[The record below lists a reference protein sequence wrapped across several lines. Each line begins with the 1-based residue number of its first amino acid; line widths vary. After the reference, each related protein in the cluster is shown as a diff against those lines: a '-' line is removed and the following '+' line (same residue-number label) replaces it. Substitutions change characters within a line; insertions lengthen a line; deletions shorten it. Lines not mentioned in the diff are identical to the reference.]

1 MRLAGLVGEIVGF
14 TMFLRGFL
22 VVLGPG
28 EEGRENETMSKWGKR
43 KQSYASDGDSDDHA
57 PSKKSSMKD
66 SDDPDNIIVCEISR
80 NRRVSV
86 RNWQGKVQVD
96 IREFYVKDGKQMPGK
111 KGISL
116 TMDQWNVLRDHVNEI
131 DEAVADNA

>member
-1 MRLAGLVGEIVGF
+1 MEEEEAAEGEG
-14 TMFLRGFL
+14 G
-22 VVLGPG
+22 
-28 EEGRENETMSKWGKR
+28 ENETMSKWGKR

>member
-1 MRLAGLVGEIVGF
+1 
-14 TMFLRGFL
+14 
-22 VVLGPG
+22 
-28 EEGRENETMSKWGKR
+28 MSKWGKR

-111 KGISL
+111 KGNILYDILCKKESML
-116 TMDQWNVLRDHVNEI
+116 IKNLRHFPTSFMCI
-131 DEAVADNA
+131 DLLAFYKEQKKLYKFDFLK

>member
-1 MRLAGLVGEIVGF
+1 
-14 TMFLRGFL
+14 
-22 VVLGPG
+22 
-28 EEGRENETMSKWGKR
+28 MSKWGKR

-57 PSKKSSMKD
+57 SSKKSSMKD